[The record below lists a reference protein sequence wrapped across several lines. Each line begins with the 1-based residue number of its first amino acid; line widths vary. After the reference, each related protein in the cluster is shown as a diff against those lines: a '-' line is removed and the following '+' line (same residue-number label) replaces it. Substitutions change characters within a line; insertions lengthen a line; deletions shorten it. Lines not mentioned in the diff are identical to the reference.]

1 MCKESEKIIVLCYTE
16 YGDNMTK
23 NDRKWMRRNRDT
35 IFFVLA
41 GFVLFIL
48 LLVLY
53 FTNLYQSLDS
63 SMASFVLTIRSS
75 FLTTIL
81 LLISN
86 LIGTYFLVIPLFLI
100 ILLLKFRDRLSELP
114 AIIVSLVAVNGFGF
128 SLKTFF
134 HRMRPVFDLV
144 TETGYSFPSMHTYNG
159 VMIYGILIL
168 ILKRYYPSSWYRN
181 GAIVL
186 FVILMFLTGFS
197 RIYLSVHYT
206 SDVLTGFALGLIS
219 LGVLSYFM
227 KKR

>member
-23 NDRKWMRRNRDT
+23 KDAKWIRQNRDT

-63 SMASFVLTIRSS
+63 SMASFVLTIRSP

-86 LIGTYFLVIPLFLI
+86 LIGTYFLAIPLFLI
-100 ILLLKFRDRLSELP
+100 ILLLKFRDR
-114 AIIVSLVAVNGFGF
+114 
-128 SLKTFF
+128 
-134 HRMRPVFDLV
+134 
-144 TETGYSFPSMHTYNG
+144 
-159 VMIYGILIL
+159 
-168 ILKRYYPSSWYRN
+168 
-181 GAIVL
+181 
-186 FVILMFLTGFS
+186 
-197 RIYLSVHYT
+197 
-206 SDVLTGFALGLIS
+206 
-219 LGVLSYFM
+219 
-227 KKR
+227 

>member
-1 MCKESEKIIVLCYTE
+1 MCKASEKIIVLCYTG

-23 NDRKWMRRNRDT
+23 KDAKWIRQNRDT

-53 FTNLYQSLDS
+53 FTDFYRDLDS
-63 SMASFVLTIRSS
+63 LLAAFVLTIRSP
-75 FLTTIL
+75 FLTTL
-81 LLISN
+81 FLLISN
-86 LIGTYFLVIPLFLI
+86 LIGTYFLMIPLLLI
-100 ILLLKFRDRLSELP
+100 ILLLKFSLRLSELP
-114 AIIVSLVAVNGFGF
+114 AIVFSLVAINCFGF
-128 SLKTFF
+128 SLKTYF
-134 HRMRPVFDLV
+134 HRTRPIFDLISEV
-144 TETGYSFPSMHTYNG
+144 GYSFPSMHTYNG

-168 ILKRYYPSSWYRN
+168 ILKRYYPSNWYRN
-181 GAIVL
+181 GAIAL
-186 FVILMFLTGFS
+186 FIALMLFTGFS

-219 LGVLSYFM
+219 LGVLSYFI

>member
-23 NDRKWMRRNRDT
+23 KDAKWIHRNRDT
-35 IFFVLA
+35 IFFVLV
-41 GFVLFIL
+41 GFCM
-48 LLVLY
+48 LLVL
-53 FTNLYQSLDS
+53 FFLYVTELYRDLDTL
-63 SMASFVLTIRSS
+63 MASFVLTLRTPL
-75 FLTTIL
+75 LTTIL

-86 LIGTYFLVIPLFLI
+86 LIGTIFLVIPIILM
-100 ILLLKFRDRLSELP
+100 ILLLKFRHRLSELP
-114 AIIVSLVAVNGFGF
+114 AILFSLVAVNGFGF

-134 HRMRPVFDLV
+134 HRTRPVFDLV

-159 VMIYGILIL
+159 VMIYGILVL

-181 GAIVL
+181 VAMAVFI
-186 FVILMFLTGFS
+186 ILMLLTGFS

-219 LGVLSYFM
+219 LGILSYFM

>member
-1 MCKESEKIIVLCYTE
+1 M
-16 YGDNMTK
+16 
-23 NDRKWMRRNRDT
+23 
-35 IFFVLA
+35 
-41 GFVLFIL
+41 
-48 LLVLY
+48 
-53 FTNLYQSLDS
+53 DS
-63 SMASFVLTIRSS
+63 SKSRYDFFCIGRICVIHLVTRSLFYES
-75 FLTTIL
+75 LSEFRFFDGIVCFNDSKPVLTTIL